1 MLPTFVLKNH
11 SFISDYLRSEVF
23 PEIAPPPYGEIRVR
37 RLSLKRPVYLFKEIA
52 RHIDVVGKSFR
63 HGNMALEEAWEHTQR
78 EYLNLGLLR
87 EQFGMNGDSYKVVA
101 PLGKNK
107 ALAAMLVTERAP
119 GKTLDYYVAS
129 AVYEQRYG
137 RLFDRLGHLARF
149 FSKLHHNSQTDRPL
163 SIDAASRYLNKMLD
177 SLVKG
182 PLDDF
187 QRDAIEHYAA
197 PWWNSAGILAADS
210 EVIVHGDATPT
221 NFLLYRDE
229 VIGIDLERMM
239 RGDRC
244 WDLGFMAAELKHH
257 FMWRTGNGGAA
268 EPFIGHFLWEYSV
281 DHRRSGGAQ
290 SFHSITSR
298 IPLYMALGLLR
309 IARNDWMDLP
319 YRRGLMREAKRCLKY
334 GLSSSITTA
343 RW

>member
-1 MLPTFVLKNH
+1 MLPTFVLKNN
-11 SFISDYLRSEVF
+11 SSVSDYLRSEVF

-37 RLSLKRPVYLFKEIA
+37 KLSLKRPVYLFKEIV

-78 EYLNLGLLR
+78 EYLNLSLLR

-107 ALAAMLVTERAP
+107 PIAAMLVMERAP
-119 GKTLDYYVAS
+119 GKTLDYYIAS
-129 AVYEQRYG
+129 AIYEQRYG
-137 RLFDRLGHLARF
+137 SLFERLSHLARF
-149 FSKLHHNSQTDRPL
+149 FSKLHRNSQTDRPL
-163 SIDAASRYLNKMLD
+163 SIDAAGRYLNKMLD

-182 PLDDF
+182 PLGDF
-187 QRDAIEHYAA
+187 QRGSIEHHAA
-197 PWWNSAGILAADS
+197 PWRNNPGILAVDR

-221 NFLLYRDE
+221 NFLFHQNN
-229 VIGIDLERMM
+229 VSGIDLERMM
-239 RGDRC
+239 SGDRC

-257 FMWRTGNGGAA
+257 FMWRTGNAWAA
-268 EPFIGHFLWEYSV
+268 EPFIGHFLWEYNV
-281 DHRRSGGAQ
+281 DHRDNGGTQ
-290 SFHSITSR
+290 SFRDITGR
-298 IPLYMALGLLR
+298 IPLFMALGLLR
-309 IARNDWMDLP
+309 IARNDWLDLP
-319 YRRGLMREAKRCLKY
+319 YRRQLMREAKRCLKY